1 MIGYLFVG
9 LILFVSFWINLIHFN
24 KRDKRF
30 MAFFLIVL
38 TIGVM
43 YFFTIFFPGII
54 IYDLILAI
62 MCYIMY
68 FTIENPDVKMLNE
81 ITLAK
86 NELEQANQIK
96 SDFISSMS
104 HEIRTP
110 VNGIVGLGSLLL
122 EEEDLNN
129 CKEEIKD
136 MIDSSQ
142 KLLSITDKM
151 FEIYAIE
158 KQKDEE
164 IKTEYNPKK
173 EIENV
178 IELYLPRIK
187 DKNLIFNNK
196 LQEMISVYGNLTILK
211 KVTTQILDNAIKF
224 TNKGSITINSKLEKN
239 NLKIEIE
246 DTGIGIK
253 EEEIMNIFTPFKKTK
268 ATKNSSYSGVGVGL
282 SITKSLLEKVNGE
295 IKIFSKYEKGTKV
308 MISLPIERKMK

>member
-1 MIGYLFVG
+1 MVFVLLLVVEMLMG
-9 LILFVSFWINLIHFN
+9 IFGIQLLLITFPMTINSFL
-24 KRDKRF
+24 
-30 MAFFLIVL
+30 
-38 TIGVM
+38 
-43 YFFTIFFPGII
+43 
-54 IYDLILAI
+54 
-62 MCYIMY
+62 MY

-164 IKTEYNPKK
+164 IKIEYNPKK

-196 LQEMISVYGNLTILK
+196 LQEMISVYG
-211 KVTTQILDNAIKF
+211 
-224 TNKGSITINSKLEKN
+224 
-239 NLKIEIE
+239 
-246 DTGIGIK
+246 
-253 EEEIMNIFTPFKKTK
+253 
-268 ATKNSSYSGVGVGL
+268 Y
-282 SITKSLLEKVNGE
+282 
-295 IKIFSKYEKGTKV
+295 
-308 MISLPIERKMK
+308 

>member
-1 MIGYLFVG
+1 
-9 LILFVSFWINLIHFN
+9 
-24 KRDKRF
+24 

-164 IKTEYNPKK
+164 IKIEYNPKK

-211 KVTTQILDNAIKF
+211 KL
-224 TNKGSITINSKLEKN
+224 L
-239 NLKIEIE
+239 LK
-246 DTGIGIK
+246 
-253 EEEIMNIFTPFKKTK
+253 
-268 ATKNSSYSGVGVGL
+268 Y
-282 SITKSLLEKVNGE
+282 
-295 IKIFSKYEKGTKV
+295 
-308 MISLPIERKMK
+308 